1 MVLDEMVRYFYSDGN
16 LNLMLTKV
24 LVYML
29 ALFLLAT
36 GIGAIRKMRL

>member
-1 MVLDEMVRYFYSDGN
+1 MEEMVKYFYSDGN
-16 LNLMLTKV
+16 LTFMLTKV

-36 GIGAIRKMRL
+36 VIGVIRKLRL

>member
-1 MVLDEMVRYFYSDGN
+1 MEEMVKYFYSDGN

-24 LVYML
+24 LVYIL

-36 GIGAIRKMRL
+36 IIGVIRKLRL

>member
-1 MVLDEMVRYFYSDGN
+1 MDEMVQYFYSDGD

-24 LVYML
+24 LVYLL

-36 GIGAIRKMRL
+36 VISVLRKLRL

>member
-1 MVLDEMVRYFYSDGN
+1 MDEMVQYFYSDGD

-36 GIGAIRKMRL
+36 VISVLRKLRL

>member
-1 MVLDEMVRYFYSDGN
+1 MEEMVKYFYSDGN

-36 GIGAIRKMRL
+36 VIGVIRKLRL

>member
-1 MVLDEMVRYFYSDGN
+1 MEEMVKYFYSDGD

-24 LVYML
+24 LVYIL

-36 GIGAIRKMRL
+36 IIGVIRKLRL

>member
-1 MVLDEMVRYFYSDGN
+1 MEEMVKYFYSDGN

-36 GIGAIRKMRL
+36 VIGVLRKMRL

>member
-36 GIGAIRKMRL
+36 VIGAIRKMRL

>member
-1 MVLDEMVRYFYSDGN
+1 MDEMVRYFYSDGD

-29 ALFLLAT
+29 ALFFLAT
-36 GIGAIRKMRL
+36 VIGVIRKMRL